1 MTTDRFRHITLRLRP
16 AHMSRAAAVALCTLV
31 CVLTALMGSD
41 WPRVVHPEIDGWPTP
56 QIKEMAQSVV
66 YGCPVPVCLLAAWL
80 LGRIPAQT
88 AVQRRWRLGI
98 IIFAMLVGLLPLWGV
113 NRFWFYRLGTPG
125 FMTPFALSV
134 ILFPPAWNMSVPPRH
149 HLPSTQTQG
158 TCQHFPS
165 ISTITIIALLW
176 VTAVYLTA
184 LYTYLPMWLLILP
197 VPLVAATFL
206 RPSTS
211 RPPRPSVSS
220 SCLPYFSRYL
230 WLMFGCTAVALAM
243 RTIMYLL
250 KYNDVP
256 FH

>member
-16 AHMSRAAAVALCTLV
+16 AHMSRAGAVALCTLV
-31 CVLTALMGSD
+31 CVMTALMGSD

-125 FMTPFALSV
+125 FMTPFSLSV
-134 ILFPPAWNMSVPPRH
+134 ILFPPAWNMSVLPARR
-149 HLPSTQTQG
+149 LPSA
-158 TCQHFPS
+158 PAVALLS
-165 ISTITIIALLW
+165 LLW

-184 LYTYLPMWLLILP
+184 LFTTFPMWPLVLP
-197 VPLVAATFL
+197 VPFAAATFL
-206 RPSTS
+206 RPSLS
-211 RPPRPSVSS
+211 SFSSPASS
-220 SCLPYFSRYL
+220 SAFPPFFSRYL
-230 WLMFGCTAVALAM
+230 WLMAGCTAVALAM
-243 RTIMYLL
+243 RTLMYLL

-256 FH
+256 LH

>member
-31 CVLTALMGSD
+31 CVMTALMGSD

-134 ILFPPAWNMSVPPRH
+134 ILFPPAWNMSVPPARR
-149 HLPSTQTQG
+149 LPSAPALTLL
-158 TCQHFPS
+158 S
-165 ISTITIIALLW
+165 LLW

-184 LYTYLPMWLLILP
+184 LYTTFPMWPLVLP
-197 VPLVAATFL
+197 VPFAAAFL
-206 RPSTS
+206 RP
-211 RPPRPSVSS
+211 PAPSVPAAE
-220 SCLPYFSRYL
+220 CPPYFSRYL
-230 WLMFGCTAVALAM
+230 WLMFGCTAVSLAM
-243 RTIMYLL
+243 RTLMYCL

-256 FH
+256 LY

>member
-1 MTTDRFRHITLRLRP
+1 
-16 AHMSRAAAVALCTLV
+16 MSRAAAVALCTLV
-31 CVLTALMGSD
+31 CVMTALMGSD

-134 ILFPPAWNMSVPPRH
+134 ILFPPAWNMSVPPADR
-149 HLPSTQTQG
+149 LPSAPALTLL
-158 TCQHFPS
+158 S
-165 ISTITIIALLW
+165 LLW
-176 VTAVYLTA
+176 VTAWYVGGMEKYV
-184 LYTYLPMWLLILP
+184 PMWGMMAII
-197 VPLVAATFL
+197 PLAH
-206 RPSTS
+206 
-211 RPPRPSVSS
+211 
-220 SCLPYFSRYL
+220 LPYIGLGRKHRHLPACFYRYE
-230 WLMFGCTAVALAM
+230 WLMAGCTFVALAV
-243 RTIMYLL
+243 RAFLYLL
-250 KYNDVP
+250 KMNDFP
-256 FH
+256 C